1 MAALAEPPSSAP
13 LKERLNGKWVVSS
26 QEGLD
31 AFYRDARKMGWL
43 QRKVLCVT
51 TGVSVEFAFG
61 ADETCTFTMSF
72 AVKSGTADYV
82 LGEPVVVEEGRG
94 RGGGAAARRRV
105 RRLLKSFGPDD
116 VVDDVFTLDGED
128 RLVCHKTH
136 SSGATAARTFARP
149 RVVLNAPYAPVDLK
163 ARRTRTG
170 CRSRATAP
178 RGSSGTT

>member
-1 MAALAEPPSSAP
+1 MAALAEPPSRAP

-72 AVKSGTADYV
+72 AIKSGTADYV
-82 LGEPVVVEEGRG
+82 LGEPVVVEEKGET
-94 RGGGAAARRRV
+94 V
-105 RRLLKSFGPDD
+105 TTVLRLEGESVVFSKSFGPDD

-136 SSGATAARTFARP
+136 SSGATAIRTFAR
-149 RVVLNAPYAPVDLK
+149 AP
-163 ARRTRTG
+163 
-170 CRSRATAP
+170 
-178 RGSSGTT
+178 